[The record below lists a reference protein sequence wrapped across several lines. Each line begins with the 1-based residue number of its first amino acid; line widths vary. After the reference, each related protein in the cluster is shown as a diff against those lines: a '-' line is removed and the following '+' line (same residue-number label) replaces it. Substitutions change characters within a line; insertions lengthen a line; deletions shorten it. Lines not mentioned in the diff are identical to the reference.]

1 LDISDWIRVLLS
13 STEYDG
19 DGVAEGGVLLD
30 VADVV
35 VVDDDDGDAAL
46 VLEEEVVDDEV
57 ALLAT
62 GVLPSFLA
70 CPSAI
75 TNSLFS
81 KNVFVDMP

>member
-13 STEYDG
+13 STEYDC
-19 DGVAEGGVLLD
+19 DGVGVLLE
-30 VADVV
+30 VADV
-35 VVDDDDGDAAL
+35 VVDDDDDDDDDDDGDDAL
-46 VLEEEVVDDEV
+46 VLEEV
-57 ALLAT
+57 ALLVI

-70 CPSAI
+70 CTSAV